1 MHNPYRFLSRRQ
13 FLASTGGLLY
23 TSALPAQQQ
32 PTFSTNVKVVSVL
45 ATVHDKKGSIVR
57 GLTKGDFTLF
67 ENGRPQ
73 IIRYFSQES
82 DLPLTIG
89 LLIDT
94 SLSQRTVLEVEREVS
109 FHFLER
115 VLREK
120 QDQAFIVQFDE
131 SLFVR
136 QQPTSSRKDLE
147 ATLQVLEPPDAD
159 LGPSG
164 TLLYDAV
171 CLASNQKMRRLNGR
185 KALIILSDGVDIG
198 SHAKLMDA
206 IDAAQR
212 ADALIYS
219 ILFSDETAYG
229 VGPRGHRVAPQ
240 GRATLERLS
249 NQTGGVF
256 FQVSKKQTIEH
267 VFGSI
272 EQELRTQYSFGYI
285 SDQPVVTPGFRN
297 IHLEANK
304 KGLIVQAK
312 DRYYAEL

>member
-1 MHNPYRFLSRRQ
+1 MHNRHRLLSRRQ
-13 FLASTGGLLY
+13 FFASTTGLLY
-23 TSALPAQQQ
+23 ASHLSGHQQ
-32 PTFSTNVKVVSVL
+32 PTFSTGVKVVSVL
-45 ATVHDKKGSIVR
+45 AIVRDKKGSLVR
-57 GLTKGDFTLF
+57 GLTKNDFTLL
-67 ENGRPQ
+67 EDGRPQ
-73 IIRYFSQES
+73 TIRYFSQDS

-89 LLIDT
+89 LLVDT
-94 SLSQRTVLEVEREVS
+94 SLSQRTVLEVERDVS

-131 SLFVR
+131 SIFVR
-136 QQPTSSRKDLE
+136 QEPTSSRKELE

-171 CLASNQKMRRLNGR
+171 RLASNQKMLKLNGR

-198 SHAKLMDA
+198 SHATLSDA
-206 IDAAQR
+206 IAAAQR

-229 VGPRGHRVAPQ
+229 VSSRGHRVGPE

-249 NQTGGVF
+249 NETGGGF
-256 FQVSKKQTIEH
+256 FQVSKKQTIER
-267 VFGSI
+267 VFESI
-272 EQELRTQYSFGYI
+272 QEELRTQYSFGYI

-297 IHLEANK
+297 IHLETNK
-304 KGLIVQAK
+304 KGVIVQAK
-312 DRYYAEL
+312 DRYYAEI

>member
-1 MHNPYRFLSRRQ
+1 MHNRHRLLSRRQ
-13 FLASTGGLLY
+13 FFASTTGLLY
-23 TSALPAQQQ
+23 ASHVSGHQQ
-32 PTFSTNVKVVSVL
+32 PTFSTGVKVVSVL
-45 ATVHDKKGSIVR
+45 AIVRDKKGSLVR
-57 GLTKGDFTLF
+57 GLTKNDFTLL
-67 ENGRPQ
+67 EDGRPQ
-73 IIRYFSQES
+73 TIRYFSQDS

-89 LLIDT
+89 LLVDT
-94 SLSQRTVLEVEREVS
+94 SLSQRTVLDVERDVS

-131 SLFVR
+131 SIFVR
-136 QQPTSSRKDLE
+136 QEPTSSRKELE

-171 CLASNQKMRRLNGR
+171 RLASNQKMLKLNGR

-198 SHAKLMDA
+198 SHATLTDA
-206 IDAAQR
+206 IAAAQR

-229 VGPRGHRVAPQ
+229 VSSRGHRVAPE

-249 NQTGGVF
+249 NETGGGF
-256 FQVSKKQTIEH
+256 FQVSKKQTIER
-267 VFGSI
+267 VFESI
-272 EQELRTQYSFGYI
+272 QEELRTQYSFGYI

-297 IHLEANK
+297 IHLETNK
-304 KGLIVQAK
+304 KGVIVQAK
-312 DRYYAEL
+312 DRYYAEI

>member
-1 MHNPYRFLSRRQ
+1 MHDRRRLVSRRQ
-13 FLASTGGLLY
+13 FFASTTGLLY
-23 TSALPAQQQ
+23 ASHLSAHQQ
-32 PTFSTNVKVVSVL
+32 PTFSTGVKVVSVL
-45 ATVHDKKGSIVR
+45 AIVRDKKGSLVR
-57 GLTKGDFTLF
+57 GLTKNDFTLL
-67 ENGRPQ
+67 EDGRPQ
-73 IIRYFSQES
+73 TIRYFSQDS

-89 LLIDT
+89 LLVDT
-94 SLSQRTVLEVEREVS
+94 SLSQRTVLDVERDVS

-131 SLFVR
+131 SIFVR
-136 QQPTSSRKDLE
+136 QEPTSSRKDLE
-147 ATLQVLEPPDAD
+147 ATLRVLEPPDAD

-171 CLASNQKMRRLNGR
+171 RLASNQKMVKLNGR

-198 SHAKLMDA
+198 SHATLSDA
-206 IDAAQR
+206 IAAAQR

-229 VGPRGHRVAPQ
+229 VSSRGHRIAPE

-249 NQTGGVF
+249 SETGGGF
-256 FQVSKKQTIEH
+256 FQVSKKQTIER
-267 VFGSI
+267 VFESI
-272 EQELRTQYSFGYI
+272 QEELRTQYSFGYI

-297 IHLEANK
+297 IHLETNK
-304 KGLIVQAK
+304 KGVIVQAK
-312 DRYYAEL
+312 DRYYAEI